1 MQYRNSENSK
11 YIVSVSKDELSIFCS
26 VISTV
31 CRCISERGFQSRMG
45 YYFDEVNHLLKYLQG
60 KITDFPIKLEGVEI
74 KISKADFYIIWQ
86 SFNEVCNGLKI
97 DSYDDSIGVSRAD
110 LLDIF
115 RQWKTF
121 EDKIQ

>member
-11 YIVSVSKDELSIFCS
+11 YIVSVSKDELSIFCRS
-26 VISTV
+26 ISTV

-45 YYFDEVNHLLKYLQG
+45 YYFDEVNHLLKYLQRE
-60 KITDFPIKLEGVEI
+60 ITNSPTEVEDVEI
-74 KISKADFYIIWQ
+74 RISKDDFYIIWQ

-97 DSYDDSIGVSRAD
+97 DSYDDLIGVGRAD

-115 RQWKTF
+115 GQWRTF
-121 EDKIQ
+121 KDKIQ